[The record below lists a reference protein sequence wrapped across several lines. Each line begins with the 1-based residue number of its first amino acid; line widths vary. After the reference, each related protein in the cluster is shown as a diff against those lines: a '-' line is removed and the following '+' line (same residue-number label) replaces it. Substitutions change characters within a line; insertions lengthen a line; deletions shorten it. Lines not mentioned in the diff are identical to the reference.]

1 MRREWELEDLIEFW
15 TLDEAEFKLLA
26 NKTGSTRLGFALMLK
41 FFEQEAR
48 FPRRED
54 VPKAA
59 VEFVSGQVKVDA
71 ALFAEYSWSGRTIEY
86 HRAQIREF
94 HQFREPTV
102 GDEDK
107 LIAWLAGDICTVET
121 TRDRLRSALLARC
134 RAERIEPPK
143 AGRLERLLGA
153 AETMFAWQFTATTM
167 ARLGMESIRGLEE
180 LIAVDDPDAPGG
192 RRGFLQELKQDPGPI
207 QLDTLLAEIV
217 KLERVKA
224 IGLPPGLFEGVSEK
238 VVAGWRTRAMKMYP
252 SDFAAAQA
260 PVRLTLL
267 AALCWARK
275 AEMIDGLV
283 ELLIQ
288 LVHKISVRAEKK
300 VENEINTEFRRVH
313 GKNGILVK
321 LAAAAL
327 ALPEEIVRK
336 ALYPVVGKRTLED
349 IVAEATANEK
359 AFNIRVRVKLRGSY
373 SHHYRRGLPKL
384 LNAVSFRCNNE
395 AFRPVMDALAL
406 LKRYQDSDMDFY
418 DPAEPV
424 PLAHVVPEDWKEA
437 VVDPD
442 TGLIERIPYELCVL
456 VALRK
461 AIRRREIWVEG
472 GNIWRNP
479 EDDLPPD
486 FEENRDVHYEALSKP
501 RDPQAFIADLQQCHT
516 DALTRLN
523 TALTKG
529 ATGGVRIT
537 TRMGEP
543 WISVPPVAKQPEPT
557 NLKALKEEI
566 ARRWGVIDLLNLLKE
581 VDHFTHFTS
590 EFTSVASRTI
600 TGPEVLR
607 RRLLLCTY
615 GLGTNVGIKRVADGI
630 AAATEAQADA
640 DTRADSEA
648 ALRRTRRL
656 FINRDNLRAAIR
668 IVVNATLAARDTSL
682 WGPGTACAGDSR
694 KFGSWSANF
703 MTEWHQRYGGAGI
716 MVYWHVERKSVC
728 IYSQVRST
736 SASEVASMIEGLL
749 RHLTSAEIDRQYTD
763 THGASIVG
771 FAFAHLLGFKLL
783 PRLKNIGSA
792 RLYRPGA
799 GEDESWPQLDGVLS
813 NKTIDWDLI
822 ARHYDQMI
830 KYATALR
837 LGTAEAHQMLRR
849 FTRGGPKHP
858 TYQAIEE
865 LGRVMRT
872 IFVCD
877 YLASEELRRE
887 IHEGLNVVEN
897 WNSANKDI
905 FYGKAGELT
914 GDDKEH
920 VEVSALALHLIQ
932 AAIAY
937 LNTIM
942 IQIVLADSKWRKKLT
957 DEDRR
962 GLSALF
968 WTHLNLYGKFELDM
982 SNFLNLAAAE
992 LTGHAV
998 TQN

>member
-1 MRREWELEDLIEFW
+1 M
-15 TLDEAEFKLLA
+15 KL
-26 NKTGSTRLGFALMLK
+26 KISFALMLK

-71 ALFAEYSWSGRTIEY
+71 ALFAVYSWSGRTIEY

-143 AGRLERLLGA
+143 TGRLERLLGA

-167 ARLGMESIRGLEE
+167 ARLGMESIRSLEE

-224 IGLPPGLFEGVSEK
+224 IGLPPGLLEGVSEK

-252 SDFAAAQA
+252 SDFAAAQT

-418 DPAEPV
+418 DPAETV

-516 DALTRLN
+516 GALTRLN
-523 TALTKG
+523 TAL
-529 ATGGVRIT
+529 
-537 TRMGEP
+537 
-543 WISVPPVAKQPEPT
+543 
-557 NLKALKEEI
+557 
-566 ARRWGVIDLLNLLKE
+566 
-581 VDHFTHFTS
+581 
-590 EFTSVASRTI
+590 
-600 TGPEVLR
+600 
-607 RRLLLCTY
+607 
-615 GLGTNVGIKRVADGI
+615 
-630 AAATEAQADA
+630 
-640 DTRADSEA
+640 
-648 ALRRTRRL
+648 
-656 FINRDNLRAAIR
+656 
-668 IVVNATLAARDTSL
+668 
-682 WGPGTACAGDSR
+682 
-694 KFGSWSANF
+694 
-703 MTEWHQRYGGAGI
+703 
-716 MVYWHVERKSVC
+716 
-728 IYSQVRST
+728 
-736 SASEVASMIEGLL
+736 
-749 RHLTSAEIDRQYTD
+749 
-763 THGASIVG
+763 
-771 FAFAHLLGFKLL
+771 
-783 PRLKNIGSA
+783 KN
-792 RLYRPGA
+792 
-799 GEDESWPQLDGVLS
+799 
-813 NKTIDWDLI
+813 
-822 ARHYDQMI
+822 

-982 SNFLNLAAAE
+982 SNFLNLAAAGDHDD
-992 LTGHAV
+992 LRIDPPVMTATPGRSVSHLPGRPWHVGHPTALARRHRPARRGGRLVPRALPRRTRHRDHLRRDLGAPAGRCRRHAARRRAHPRVVRRSDAAV
-998 TQN
+998 GPARTRHLEQAPCRAALPRRLCAAPGMDPHRPHPTSGAPQDHQPRRQDHPDCPAGQAVHRRTHCPTRAGAVADAVRDRRPRRRSPHPRCHRPGSGVPPGGHPVQGRRPRVPALGHRHRPPAAPPARRPHHRPGVFSRPPARRIPFQTDLHAA